1 MPRRSLMSRR
11 PTSVRAVAEVGV
23 LVAMLI
29 WAANF
34 TVVKAAVTAW
44 PVLPFFP
51 KGTQIAR
58 AGIGTLGA
66 IVTKICGI
74 VIRFG

>member
-1 MPRRSLMSRR
+1 MPRRSLISRR
-11 PTSVRAVAEVGV
+11 PTSLRAVAEVGV

-44 PVLPFFP
+44 PVLPFSAIRI
-51 KGTQIAR
+51 TA
-58 AGIGTLGA
+58 AGASACPPA
-66 IVTKICGI
+66 ISPSPVSSA
-74 VIRFG
+74 